1 MTEAIS
7 SVLSDN
13 IENGERACT
22 VALATRQ
29 VAELIGRAM
38 DGLSDLVL
46 QTGITS
52 RSR

>member
-13 IENGERACT
+13 IEPDEGACT
-22 VALATRQ
+22 VAFPARQ

-46 QTGITS
+46 PTGIAS